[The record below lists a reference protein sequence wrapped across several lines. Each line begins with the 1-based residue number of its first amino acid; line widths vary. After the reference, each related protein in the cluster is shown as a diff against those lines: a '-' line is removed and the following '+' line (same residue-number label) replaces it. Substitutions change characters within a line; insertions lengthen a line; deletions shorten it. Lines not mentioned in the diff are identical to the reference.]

1 MLYVFSFPPTVYV
14 GTLNLIASIPGPSI
28 LTSCMLVIFRLKFG
42 SRTGEQNTNGTKSGK
57 QKLETLRLKVS
68 PLVIS
73 YKCCNTLAQ
82 ETRLL
87 SLRHSFRLFTHIL
100 TRDIVPRETE
110 CVLN

>member
-1 MLYVFSFPPTVYV
+1 MQNILRYLSYGKIFGILHLML
-14 GTLNLIASIPGPSI
+14 LA
-28 LTSCMLVIFRLKFG
+28 IFRLKFG
-42 SRTGEQNTNGTKSGK
+42 FRTGEQNTNGTKYGK

-73 YKCCNTLAQ
+73 YKCYSTLAQ

-110 CVLN
+110 CILN